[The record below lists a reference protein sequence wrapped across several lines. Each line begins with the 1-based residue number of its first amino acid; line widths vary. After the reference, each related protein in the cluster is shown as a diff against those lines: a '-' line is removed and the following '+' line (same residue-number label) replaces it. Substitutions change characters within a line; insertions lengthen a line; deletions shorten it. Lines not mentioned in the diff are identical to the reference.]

1 MSQAEI
7 AYLENLGLQKTEIED
22 IQIQHKIH
30 VTMIDGKVHTAI
42 SEGSKSYQVCTICN
56 LGPKDLNDFDKCKAS
71 ANLLT
76 AEAFKRS
83 ISVLHAWIR
92 SMEYML
98 NLAYRLV
105 QVYFNNYTFY
115 TDSR

>member
-1 MSQAEI
+1 MIKLMICLHLSFKVQKKEI
-7 AYLENLGLQKTEIED
+7 KTF
-22 IQIQHKIH
+22 Q
-30 VTMIDGKVHTAI
+30 VHTAL